1 MVDQKA
7 PEEKRNRQRVPPQ
20 IRPTTQTTKTT
31 AMPDRREEHRQARG
45 GALGGSWEGRS
56 EGAALVV
63 PPARGSENVG
73 PPEPPSVQ
81 TSGMGTVA
89 GVEFKFRSG
98 ARTST
103 RVLLFESEE
112 SNSEACLSIT
122 PKLAGKTQALASS
135 SQGHSQRSVQL
146 CDQND
151 EYGIGGHKDEHADVV
166 PADEPR
172 ERCQERGTGDRHLA
186 ALDDDGESHS
196 NKTMLNKALSGK
208 RCRRR
213 HRRYC
218 YRRGIWSGD
227 RVGAF
232 GRLLLAVPL
241 ASMWR
246 TLGVEAVFAPRNRA
260 ELQGDG
266 GAELGVFGCVGA
278 CGRGLENAGKSTS
291 FCSPSANGP
300 WESGDGACVN
310 ADKDVPD
317 GQGTG
322 KYGAIGTWDVSEVES
337 MYRSESP
344 PISPLPPSLSLFLL
358 CVCVCPRAPLSL
370 SFCLLSHLSSL
381 HPQCFGMR
389 ISSTETSR
397 HGMSPQ

>member
-1 MVDQKA
+1 
-7 PEEKRNRQRVPPQ
+7 
-20 IRPTTQTTKTT
+20 
-31 AMPDRREEHRQARG
+31 MPDQRDSHLLPARD
-45 GALGGSWEGRS
+45 GALGGSRK
-56 EGAALVV
+56 EGAAAALEATAASGTTGRG
-63 PPARGSENVG
+63 ARGKTGCAVDADHG
-73 PPEPPSVQ
+73 KDPPLGSCRAPRL
-81 TSGMGTVA
+81 T
-89 GVEFKFRSG
+89 
-98 ARTST
+98 
-103 RVLLFESEE
+103 
-112 SNSEACLSIT
+112 
-122 PKLAGKTQALASS
+122 GKTQALTSS
-135 SQGHSQRSVQL
+135 SQGHGQRSVQL
-146 CDQND
+146 REQNGEFIRQLRRSAD
-151 EYGIGGHKDEHADVV
+151 VYGVGRTPDHHSGEDGRRKDEHADVV

-172 ERCQERGTGDRHLA
+172 ERCQERGTVDRHLA
-186 ALDDDGESHS
+186 AQDDDEESHL

-278 CGRGLENAGKSTS
+278 CGEGLKDAGISYWY
-291 FCSPSANGP
+291 CSSSANGP
-300 WESGDGACVN
+300 WESGNGTCVN
-310 ADKDVPD
+310 ADENVPD

-322 KYGAIGTWDVSEVES
+322 KYGAIGTWDVSKVTDMS
-337 MYRSESP
+337 YSEP
-344 PISPLPPSLSLFLL
+344 PHLSSPLPPSLSA
-358 CVCVCPRAPLSL
+358 VCVCAPRAPLSL

-381 HPQCFGMR
+381 HPQCFIMR
-389 ISSTETSR
+389 ISSAETSR
-397 HGMSPQ
+397 HGMSPK